1 MATRCIRSLANC
13 GRNRAFASQI
23 HKGRIAATARLL
35 APARCFTPLSLSVS
49 CRGSAVLLRCPDDGA
64 PSAATARALL
74 RTRRFATAR
83 ASSGAVCAR
92 DPAPALIAASAW
104 PFVRNRRADP
114 PALAAALGDFSREL
128 PLGDTRGEARGE
140 AFFFLPS
147 DAACLDARSLD
158 LAPLSGGTRTG
169 VIGVRERAGLLC
181 QIDRW
186 LGSVE
191 IAAPNR
197 CPTQRH
203 RCQNDSP
210 ATRVVCGRVLTS
222 RASTCCSSRLWH
234 SAAPLCARAGSG

>member
-1 MATRCIRSLANC
+1 MNSLATAL
-13 GRNRAFASQI
+13 NRS
-23 HKGRIAATARLL
+23 
-35 APARCFTPLSLSVS
+35 CSLSVRGIVPRLGLS
-49 CRGSAVLLRCPDDGA
+49 CYAAPTTAVR

-74 RTRRFATAR
+74 RTRRFAKAR

-114 PALAAALGDFSREL
+114 PALAAALGDFSRGL

-203 RCQNDSP
+203 RCQNE
-210 ATRVVCGRVLTS
+210 
-222 RASTCCSSRLWH
+222 SS
-234 SAAPLCARAGSG
+234 

>member
-1 MATRCIRSLANC
+1 MCTGGLHCTANTWQL
-13 GRNRAFASQI
+13 GVYALWQTADETELSASQS

-49 CRGSAVLLRCPDDGA
+49 CRGSAVLLRCPEDDDGA

-114 PALAAALGDFSREL
+114 PALAAALGDFSRGL

-147 DAACLDARSLD
+147 DAACRDARSLD

-169 VIGVRERAGLLC
+169 GH
-181 QIDRW
+181 
-186 LGSVE
+186 
-191 IAAPNR
+191 
-197 CPTQRH
+197 TT
-203 RCQNDSP
+203 
-210 ATRVVCGRVLTS
+210 TRLVTS
-222 RASTCCSSRLWH
+222 R
-234 SAAPLCARAGSG
+234 RADHPIKRIRRVD